1 MRSIKIIVIVS
12 FLLIALAFSVMYCY
26 DKIMVDH
33 VAPNIICDGAK
44 LEISVRAS
52 DADLCRGLTATDDV
66 DGDITDRII
75 VRRVSRLTGSNSAM
89 AHYAVF
95 DSASNFCTFTRNVYY
110 TDYCQPKY
118 SLTQPMIFNVNS
130 LVTLRDRLS
139 AYDVI
144 DGDISSRIRVSA
156 ANISTSVEGEYPM
169 TLQVT
174 NSTGDTSALTL
185 TVQVRN
191 YTSRHP
197 VIELSDYLVYV
208 EQGSELD
215 IESFRNLIVSAR
227 ENEGG
232 RSVHIKDITMA
243 GQVDTS
249 RAGSYDV
256 KFSYVNSESLSYS
269 VTLTVVV
276 Q

>member
-1 MRSIKIIVIVS
+1 MRSIKTIVIVL
-12 FLLIALAFSVMYCY
+12 FLIIALAFSVMYSY
-26 DKIMVDH
+26 DKVMVDH
-33 VAPNIICDGAK
+33 VAPKIICDGAK
-44 LEISVRAS
+44 LEVSVTGT
-52 DADLCRGLTATDDV
+52 DADLCRGLVATDDV

-75 VRRVSRLTGSNSAM
+75 VRRVSRLVGSNSAV

-118 SLTQPMIFNVNS
+118 ALSEPMIFNVNS
-130 LVTLRDRLS
+130 TVTLVDRLT
-139 AYDVI
+139 AHDVI
-144 DGDISSRIRVSA
+144 DGDITTRIRISA

-185 TVQVRN
+185 TVQIRN

-197 VIELSDYLVYV
+197 KVQLKKYLTYV
-208 EQGSELD
+208 EKGSELD
-215 IESFRNLIVSAR
+215 MEQFRDMISVVR
-227 ENEGG
+227 ENEDGPIVNRNDVVISG
-232 RSVHIKDITMA
+232 M
-243 GQVDTS
+243 VDTS
-249 RAGSYDV
+249 RLGSYDV
-256 KFSYVNSESLSYS
+256 KFTYINKENLSYS
-269 VTLTVVV
+269 VVLTVVV

>member
-1 MRSIKIIVIVS
+1 MRSIKTIVIVL
-12 FLLIALAFSVMYCY
+12 FVVIALAFSVLFFY
-26 DKIMVDH
+26 DKMMVDH
-33 VAPNIICDGAK
+33 VAPEIVCDGAK
-44 LEISVRAS
+44 LEISVRS
-52 DADLCRGLTATDDV
+52 TDKDLCRGLVATDDV

-75 VRRVSRLTGSNSAM
+75 VRRVSRLVGSNSAV

-110 TDYCQPKY
+110 TDYCQPRY

-130 LVTLRDRLS
+130 VVTLKDRIS

-144 DGDISSRIRVSA
+144 DGDITSRIRISA

-174 NSTGDTSALTL
+174 NSTGDTAALTL
-185 TVQVRN
+185 TVQIRN

-197 VIELSDYLVYV
+197 VINLSEYLTYV
-208 EQGSELD
+208 ELGSQVDPEQ
-215 IESFRNLIVSAR
+215 FRDLIVNVR
-227 ENEGG
+227 ESLDGKT
-232 RSVHIKDITMA
+232 VDPKDVVIT
-243 GQVDTS
+243 GQVDSS
-249 RAGSYDV
+249 RIGSYDV
-256 KFSYVNSESLSYS
+256 NFSYINEEGLGYNVC
-269 VTLTVVV
+269 LTVVV

>member
-1 MRSIKIIVIVS
+1 MKSIKTIVVTL
-12 FLLIALAFSVMYCY
+12 FLIIALAFSVMYCY

-33 VAPNIICDGAK
+33 VAPNIVCDGAK
-44 LEISVRAS
+44 LEISVRAT
-52 DADLCRGLTATDDV
+52 DEDLCRGLIATDDV

-75 VRRVSRLTGSNSAM
+75 VRRVSRLTGSNSAV

-118 SLTQPMIFNVNS
+118 ALSQPMIFNVNS
-130 LVTLRDRLS
+130 VVTLSDRIS

-144 DGDISSRIRVSA
+144 DGDITSRIRISA
-156 ANISTSVEGEYPM
+156 ANISNSVEGEYPM

-185 TVQVRN
+185 AVQVRN

-197 VIELSDYLVYV
+197 KIELSEYLTYV
-208 EQGSELD
+208 PLGSEVDL
-215 IESFRNLIVSAR
+215 EQFRDKIISVRETEYGKSAK
-227 ENEGG
+227 N
-232 RSVHIKDITMA
+232 KDVVISGT
-243 GQVDTS
+243 VDSS
-249 RAGSYDV
+249 RIGSYDV
-256 KFSYVNSESLSYS
+256 KFTYINQENLSYS
-269 VTLTVVV
+269 VVLTVVV

>member
-1 MRSIKIIVIVS
+1 MRSIKSIVIVL
-12 FLLIALAFSVMYCY
+12 FLVIALAFSVMYCY
-26 DKIMVDH
+26 DAMMVDH
-33 VAPNIICDGAK
+33 VAPKIVCDGAK
-44 LEISVRAS
+44 LEVSVTGT
-52 DADLCRGLTATDDV
+52 DADLCRGLVATDDV

-75 VRRVSRLTGSNSAM
+75 VRRVSRLVGSNSAV

-118 SLTQPMIFNVNS
+118 ALSEPMIFNVNS
-130 LVTLRDRLS
+130 TVTLVDRLT
-139 AYDVI
+139 AHDVI
-144 DGDISSRIRVSA
+144 DGDITTRIRISA

-185 TVQVRN
+185 TVQIRN

-197 VIELSDYLVYV
+197 RIQLKEYLTYA
-208 EQGSELD
+208 EQGSVVDLEAYRDMIL
-215 IESFRNLIVSAR
+215 SVR
-227 ENEGG
+227 ENDAGG
-232 RSVHIKDITMA
+232 VISPKDVVIS
-243 GQVDTS
+243 GEVDTS
-249 RAGSYDV
+249 RIGSYDV
-256 KFSYVNSESLSYS
+256 KFSYINRENLSYS
-269 VTLTVVV
+269 VVLTVVV

>member
-1 MRSIKIIVIVS
+1 MKSIKTIVIVL
-12 FLLIALAFSVMYCY
+12 FLVIALAFSVMYCY
-26 DKIMVDH
+26 DRIMVDH
-33 VAPNIICDGAK
+33 VAPKIICDGAK
-44 LEISVRAS
+44 LEISVTAT
-52 DADLCRGLTATDDV
+52 DEELCRGLIATDDV

-75 VRRVSRLTGSNSAM
+75 VRRVSRLTGSNSAV

-118 SLTQPMIFNVNS
+118 ELTQPMIFNVNS
-130 LVTLRDRLS
+130 VVTLSDRIS

-144 DGDISSRIRVSA
+144 DGDITSRIRISA

-185 TVQVRN
+185 TVQIRN

-197 VIELSDYLVYV
+197 VITLSDYLTYV
-208 EQGSELD
+208 DLGSEVDL
-215 IESFRNLIVSAR
+215 EQFRDLIRNVR
-227 ENEGG
+227 EFEDGTLG
-232 RSVHIKDITMA
+232 SKKDVMITGSVDS
-243 GQVDTS
+243 S
-249 RAGSYDV
+249 RLGSYDV
-256 KFSYVNSESLSYS
+256 KFTYVNQDNLSYS
-269 VTLTVVV
+269 VSLTVVV

>member
-1 MRSIKIIVIVS
+1 MKTIKTIVIAL
-12 FLLIALAFSVMYCY
+12 FLIIALAFSVMFCY
-26 DKIMVDH
+26 DKMMVDH
-33 VAPNIICDGAK
+33 VAPSIVCDGAK
-44 LEISVRAS
+44 LEISVHAT
-52 DADLCRGLTATDDV
+52 DEDLCQGLVATDDV

-75 VRRVSRLTGSNSAM
+75 VRRVSRLTGSNSAV

-110 TDYCQPKY
+110 TDYCQPQY
-118 SLTQPMIFNVNS
+118 SLSQPMIFNVNS
-130 LVTLRDRLS
+130 QVALSDRIS

-144 DGDISSRIRVSA
+144 DGDITSRIRISA

-174 NSTGDTSALTL
+174 NSTGDTAALQL
-185 TVQVRN
+185 TVQIRN

-197 VIELSDYLVYV
+197 MIQLSKYLTYV
-208 EQGSELD
+208 ELGSTVEPEQFRDL
-215 IESFRNLIVSAR
+215 IQSVRES
-227 ENEGG
+227 EGG
-232 RSVHIKDITMA
+232 KAADIKDVVITGA
-243 GQVDTS
+243 VDSS
-249 RAGSYDV
+249 RLGSYDI
-256 KFSYVNSESLSYS
+256 KYTYINQENLSYS

>member
-1 MRSIKIIVIVS
+1 MRSIKSIVIVL
-12 FLLIALAFSVMYCY
+12 FLVIALAFSVMYCY
-26 DKIMVDH
+26 DAMMVDH
-33 VAPNIICDGAK
+33 VAPKIVCDGAK
-44 LEISVRAS
+44 LEVSVTGT
-52 DADLCRGLTATDDV
+52 DADLCRGLVATDDV

-75 VRRVSRLTGSNSAM
+75 VRRVSRLVGSNSAV

-118 SLTQPMIFNVNS
+118 ALSEPMIFNVNS
-130 LVTLRDRLS
+130 TVTLVDRLT
-139 AYDVI
+139 AHDVI
-144 DGDISSRIRVSA
+144 DGDITTRIRISA

-185 TVQVRN
+185 TVQIRN

-197 VIELSDYLVYV
+197 RIQLKEYLTYA
-208 EQGSELD
+208 EQGS
-215 IESFRNLIVSAR
+215 IVDLEAYRDMILSVR
-227 ENEGG
+227 ENDGG
-232 RSVHIKDITMA
+232 GVISPKDVVIS
-243 GQVDTS
+243 GEVDTS
-249 RAGSYDV
+249 RIGSYDV
-256 KFSYVNSESLSYS
+256 KFSYINRENLSYS
-269 VTLTVVV
+269 VVLTVVV

>member
-1 MRSIKIIVIVS
+1 MKSIKTIIIVL
-12 FLLIALAFSVMYCY
+12 FLIIALAFSVMYCY
-26 DKIMVDH
+26 DKMMVDH

-44 LEISVRAS
+44 LEISVRAT
-52 DADLCRGLTATDDV
+52 DEELCRGLLATDDV

-75 VRRVSRLTGSNSAM
+75 VRRVSRLTGSNSAV

-118 SLTQPMIFNVNS
+118 TLTQPMIFNVNS
-130 LVTLRDRLS
+130 QVSLNDRIS

-144 DGDISSRIRVSA
+144 DGDITSRIRVSA

-174 NSTGDTSALTL
+174 NSTGDTAALTM
-185 TVQVRN
+185 TVQIRN

-197 VIELSDYLVYV
+197 VITLSEYLTYV
-208 EQGSELD
+208 EMGSEVDL
-215 IESFRNLIVSAR
+215 EQFRDLIVNVK
-227 ENEGG
+227 ENADG
-232 RSVHIKDITMA
+232 RNGNIKDVVIT
-243 GQVDTS
+243 GSVDSS
-249 RAGSYDV
+249 RMGSYDV
-256 KFSYVNSESLSYS
+256 KFTYVNQDSLSYS
-269 VTLTVVV
+269 VPLTVVV

>member
-1 MRSIKIIVIVS
+1 MRSIKSIVIVL
-12 FLLIALAFSVMYCY
+12 FLVIALAFSVMYCY
-26 DKIMVDH
+26 DAMMVDH
-33 VAPNIICDGAK
+33 VAPKIVCDGAK
-44 LEISVRAS
+44 LEVSVTGT
-52 DADLCRGLTATDDV
+52 DADLCRGLVATDDV

-75 VRRVSRLTGSNSAM
+75 VRRVSRLVGSNSAV

-118 SLTQPMIFNVNS
+118 ALSEPMIFNVNS
-130 LVTLRDRLS
+130 TVTLVDRLT
-139 AYDVI
+139 AHDVI
-144 DGDISSRIRVSA
+144 DGDITTRIRISA

-185 TVQVRN
+185 TVQIRN

-197 VIELSDYLVYV
+197 RIQLKEYLTYA
-208 EQGSELD
+208 EQGSVVDLEAYRDMIL
-215 IESFRNLIVSAR
+215 SVR
-227 ENEGG
+227 ENDGG
-232 RSVHIKDITMA
+232 GVISPKDVVIS
-243 GQVDTS
+243 GEVDTS
-249 RAGSYDV
+249 RIGSYDV
-256 KFSYVNSESLSYS
+256 KFSYINRENLSYS
-269 VTLTVVV
+269 VVLTVVV

>member
-208 EQGSELD
+208 EQGSDLD

>member
-1 MRSIKIIVIVS
+1 MRSIKSIVIVL
-12 FLLIALAFSVMYCY
+12 FLVIALAFSVMYCY
-26 DKIMVDH
+26 DAMMVDH
-33 VAPNIICDGAK
+33 VAPKIVCDGAK
-44 LEISVRAS
+44 LEVSVTGT
-52 DADLCRGLTATDDV
+52 DADLCRGLVATDDV

-75 VRRVSRLTGSNSAM
+75 VRRVSRLVGSNSAV

-118 SLTQPMIFNVNS
+118 ALSEPMIFNVNS
-130 LVTLRDRLS
+130 TVTLVDRLT
-139 AYDVI
+139 AHDVI
-144 DGDISSRIRVSA
+144 DGDITTRIRISA

-185 TVQVRN
+185 TVQIRN

-197 VIELSDYLVYV
+197 RIQLKEYLTYA
-208 EQGSELD
+208 EQGSVVDLEEYRDMIL
-215 IESFRNLIVSAR
+215 SVR
-227 ENEGG
+227 ENDGG
-232 RSVHIKDITMA
+232 GVISPKDVVIS
-243 GQVDTS
+243 GEVDTS
-249 RAGSYDV
+249 RIGSYDV
-256 KFSYVNSESLSYS
+256 KFSYINRENLSYS
-269 VTLTVVV
+269 VVLTVVV

>member
-232 RSVHIKDITMA
+232 KSVHIKDITMA